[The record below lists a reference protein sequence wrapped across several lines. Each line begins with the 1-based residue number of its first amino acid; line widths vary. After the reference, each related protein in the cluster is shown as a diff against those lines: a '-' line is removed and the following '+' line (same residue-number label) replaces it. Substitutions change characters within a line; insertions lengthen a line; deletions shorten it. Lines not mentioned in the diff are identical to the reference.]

1 MSLNKALATQL
12 TEIAQMLELLGENP
26 FKVNAH
32 TRAARILKDMAQ
44 PIEDLASD
52 RAALVAINGIGP
64 KIADKIIEYVQT
76 GSISEHEQLAAR
88 VPTGLMAL
96 LHIPGLGPKTVR
108 MLWNDKGVT
117 DLAALEAIIEDGSI
131 LQLPRMGKKAVEK
144 IQRAIAFTK
153 QQTGRYLLG
162 VAMPRGESIVET
174 LKAQVDLIDIS
185 LAGSLRRGKETIGDI
200 DILACSKHPKQVH
213 EALVNLPEVIE
224 VLAHGETKS
233 SVRIALSP
241 PSDRW
246 NTTPDADT
254 THAIQVDLRTIDE
267 ASWGAA
273 LLYFT
278 GSKAHSVRL
287 RERALNMDLTLNEYG
302 LYPNDDDPIP
312 PQSRHITPVAAAT
325 ERGIYANLKLPYIPP
340 ELREDR
346 GELELTSTPTL
357 IEVADIKAECHAHTT
372 ESDGKLSLDELVSL
386 AHDRG
391 FHTIAVTDHS
401 QSATIAN
408 GLSVKRLKT
417 QRKAIEAYRA
427 TRKDMSI
434 LHGCEVDI
442 LADGSLDYDDDIL
455 NWLDIVVASPHAAL
469 SQDSAAATK
478 RLLKAIENPHV
489 NIIGHPT
496 GRLINKRK
504 GLEPDM
510 TELYAACVEHDVAM
524 EINAHPMRLDLRDI
538 HVHAAVE
545 AGCLIAIDCDVHRA
559 EDYENLRYGV
569 LTGRRGWLDPK
580 RCINTWSK
588 TALGKWIRKKHTTS

>member
-1 MSLNKALATQL
+1 MSLNKALAAQL

-32 TRAARILKDMAQ
+32 TRAARILRDMAQ
-44 PIEDLASD
+44 PIEDLAGD

-76 GSISEHEQLAAR
+76 GSITEHEKLSAR
-88 VPTGLMAL
+88 VPKGLMEL

-108 MLWNDKGVT
+108 MLWKDRGVT
-117 DLAALEAIIEDGSI
+117 DLAGLEAIIEDGSI
-131 LQLPRMGKKAVEK
+131 LELPRMGKKAVEK
-144 IQRAIAFTK
+144 IQRAIAFSR
-153 QQTGRYLLG
+153 QQTGRYSIGVVMPLG
-162 VAMPRGESIVET
+162 EAIVQA
-174 LKAQVDLIDIS
+174 LKTRVDLSDIS

-200 DILACSKHPKQVH
+200 DILACSKHPEQVH

-224 VLAHGETKS
+224 VLAHGSTKS
-233 SVRIALSP
+233 SVRIALNP

-246 NTTPDADT
+246 NNTPDADT
-254 THAIQVDLRTIDE
+254 TQAIQVDLRTIDE

-287 RERALNMDLTLNEYG
+287 RERALSMDLTLNEYG
-302 LYPNDDDPIP
+302 LYPNDDDPTP
-312 PQSRHITPVAAAT
+312 PQTRQITPVAAKT
-325 ERGIYANLKLPYIPP
+325 ERAIYAKLNLPCIPP

-346 GELELTSTPTL
+346 GELELTSTPPL
-357 IEVADIKAECHAHTT
+357 IEVGNIKAECHAHTT
-372 ESDGKLSLDELVSL
+372 ESDGKLSLDQLVSL

-408 GLSVKRLKT
+408 GLSVKRLKN
-417 QRKAIEAYRA
+417 QRKAIEAYRD
-427 TRKDMSI
+427 TRSDIAI

-442 LADGSLDYDDDIL
+442 LADGSLDFDDDIL

-469 SQDSAAATK
+469 SQDTATATK

-504 GLEPDM
+504 GLEPEM
-510 TELYAACVEHDVAM
+510 SELYAACVEHDVAL

-559 EDYENLRYGV
+559 EDFDNLRYGV

-580 RCINTWSK
+580 GCINTWSK
-588 TALGKWIRKKHTTS
+588 TKLHKWIRKKHAT